1 VNRKHADPG
10 KASPRGFYAGLFLVT
25 ASTLMLQV
33 IQTRILSVVAWYH
46 LAFFAISMA
55 MFGITSGAVWVYL
68 QRGRFTTASLPGDL
82 ARYSLAYAVS
92 TALCLLVQMTLAP
105 VVMRTLSSL
114 WTWTELALCLAVPFF
129 FSGVVVSLALTRS
142 ALPIGRVYAVDL
154 AGAASGCLGVLVLLN
169 LTDGPSAVLWVA
181 AIGAGASLAFA
192 LAHRSPQNASLTPRR
207 PSLRARAAIL
217 AALAGGALLN
227 GSSPYGFQPLVAKN
241 WFEDGGSH
249 IFRRWNTFSRIAVY
263 PEMTTRPHL
272 WGPSERFADQR
283 TLTPQRMLNIDGDA
297 GTFAYRFHGDLRDV
311 DFLRYDITTLAYR
324 IPGRDEVAVI
334 GVGAGRDILSAAL
347 FGARTITGVEI
358 NPIFVQ
364 LLTRE
369 PGFAQFTDLSTLS
382 GVRLFVDEGRSWFA
396 RTGERFDLVQM
407 SLIDTWAATGAG
419 AFSLSEN
426 GLYTVEAW
434 KVFLNR
440 LTPSG
445 VYTVSRWYNPQDPSE
460 TGRMLS
466 LAAAALLELGQ
477 STPAAHLF
485 LATQGSIATLIVSAQ
500 PLGAQALDALHAA
513 TDYYGYRVLVSPRG
527 SGGSPLLSAIAGATD
542 AAALQHATAGLPFDL
557 SPPTDDRPFFFN
569 QVPMNQPVHAL
580 LLAKRLIGAGG
591 GIGGVRSGNLVASA
605 TLLILFAISLALV
618 IATIVVPLRLA
629 LRDVGPGLAVA
640 GTLYFLLIGIG
651 FMLVEIG
658 LLQRMSVFLGHPVYS
673 LSVSLFTLILS
684 SGAGSLAS
692 ERLALHTRAQ
702 LSAWAALTAAY
713 VILLPRWL
721 PAALGAFE
729 GEPLL
734 LRALV
739 CTAVIAPAG
748 LLMGFAFPTGM
759 RIVAA
764 IDARPAPWFWGINGA
779 AGVLASVAAIA
790 LSIALGIGATLT
802 LGGVSYLLLVPLAL
816 LLMPAS
822 PQRAAVPAVQQHK

>member
-1 VNRKHADPG
+1 MNAPRVERREVSPG
-10 KASPRGFYAGLFLVT
+10 HFYAGLFLVT
-25 ASTLMLQV
+25 ACTLMLQV

-55 MFGITSGAVWVYL
+55 MFGITTGAVWVYL
-68 QRGRFTTASLPGDL
+68 QRDRFTPATLAGDL
-82 ARYSLAYAVS
+82 PRYSLAFAVS

-105 VVMRTLSSL
+105 VVMRTLSSV
-114 WTWTELALCLAVPFF
+114 WTWVELALCLAVPFF

-142 ALPIGRVYAVDL
+142 AFPIGRVYAIDL
-154 AGAASGCLGVLVLLN
+154 AGAATGCLGVLALLN

-181 AIGAGASLAFA
+181 ALAAAGSLAFA
-192 LAHRSPQNASLTPRR
+192 LAHREAPGAPRAL
-207 PSLRARAAIL
+207 SLRAHTAIL
-217 AALAGGALLN
+217 AVLAGGALLN
-227 GSSPYGFQPLVAKN
+227 GSTPYGFQPLVAKN

-263 PEMTTRPHL
+263 PEATTRPHL
-272 WGPSERFADQR
+272 WGPSQRFADQAA
-283 TLTPQRMLNIDGDA
+283 LTTQRMLNIDGDA
-297 GTFAYRFHGDLRDV
+297 GTFAYRFRGDLREV
-311 DFLRYDITTLAYR
+311 DFLRYDITTLAYCV
-324 IPGRDEVAVI
+324 PGRDVVAII

-347 FGARTITGVEI
+347 FGARSITGVEI
-358 NPIFVQ
+358 NPIFVE

-369 PGFAQFTDLSTLS
+369 PGFAEFTDLSTLR
-382 GVRLFVDEGRSWFA
+382 GVRLVVDEGRSWFA
-396 RTGERFDLVQM
+396 RTGGRFDLVQM

-434 KVFLNR
+434 KVFLSR
-440 LTPSG
+440 LTPGG

-466 LAAAALLELGQ
+466 LAAAALIELEQ
-477 STPAAHLF
+477 PTPAAHLF
-485 LATQGSIATLIVSAQ
+485 LATQGSIATLIVSAK
-500 PLGAQALDALHAA
+500 PLGPRALDALHAA

-527 SGGSPLLSAIAGATD
+527 TPGSPLLAAIAGATD
-542 AAALQHATAGLPFDL
+542 AAALRHATEGLAFDL

-569 QVPMNQPVHAL
+569 QVPMNQPVQAL

-605 TLLILFAISLALV
+605 TLLILFVIALVLV
-618 IATIVVPLRLA
+618 IATIVVPLRSA
-629 LRDVGPGLAVA
+629 LRDAGPRLAVA

-684 SGAGSLAS
+684 TGAGSLAS
-692 ERLALHTRAQ
+692 ERLALHSRAL
-702 LSAWAALTAAY
+702 LSGWAALAAAY
-713 VILLPRWL
+713 VIALPRWL
-721 PAALGAFE
+721 PATLAGFE
-729 GEPLL
+729 GQPLL

-759 RIVAA
+759 RLVAA

-779 AGVLASVAAIA
+779 AGVLASVAAVA
-790 LSIALGIGATLT
+790 LSIALGIGATVT
-802 LGGVSYLLLVPLAL
+802 LGGLCYLLLVPLSL
-816 LLMPAS
+816 VLMPAS
-822 PQRAAVPAVQQHK
+822 PAGGALPVVQNQK